1 MRKQYFTLIQQWSV
15 FCHYLSLNNI
25 FYSLFTLGVIHKR
38 RLQDW
43 EEGFKKKRTHAD
55 MRGEDGGQARV
66 DVHIC
71 LNFKYIIA
79 RSR

>member
-1 MRKQYFTLIQQWSV
+1 MSKQHFSLIQQWPV

-25 FYSLFTLGVIHKR
+25 LCSLFNLGVIHKI

-43 EEGFKKKRTHAD
+43 EEGFKKKRVHAG
-55 MRGEDGGQARV
+55 MRGEEGDQARV

-71 LNFKYIIA
+71 FKI
-79 RSR
+79 

>member
-1 MRKQYFTLIQQWSV
+1 MRKQHFTLIQQWSV

-25 FYSLFTLGVIHKR
+25 FYSLFILRVIHKR
-38 RLQDW
+38 RPQDW
-43 EEGFKKKRTHAD
+43 EEGFKKKRTYVD

-71 LNFKYIIA
+71 LNFKYLIA